1 MTVPL
6 QITFRDLPSSS
17 AVEAQIRERAE
28 NLERVFDRLT
38 SCRVIVEGRHR
49 PQRAGKVTHLCI
61 ELTLPG
67 KTITVG
73 RGAAEFEA
81 HDDIFVRAPR
91 GFRCRSRATRPSCA
105 APARRGQEPHTAD
118 RSIDARDSSS
128 ARVRGSRVKRPRR
141 PWIPAVAGRPIQRGC
156 MRH

>member
-28 NLERVFDRLT
+28 HLERVFDRLT

-49 PQRAGKVTHLCI
+49 PQRAGKVAHLCV

-67 KTITVG
+67 KVITVG
-73 RGAAEFEA
+73 RGATEFEA
-81 HDDIFVRAPR
+81 HDDVFVAVRAA
-91 GFRCRSRATRPSCA
+91 FDA
-105 APARRGQEPHTAD
+105 ARRRLD
-118 RSIDARDSSS
+118 RYAQRRRGDIKSHAQAAVSQDA
-128 ARVRGSRVKRPRR
+128 
-141 PWIPAVAGRPIQRGC
+141 
-156 MRH
+156 

>member
-6 QITFRDLPSSS
+6 QITFRDLPSSP

-81 HDDIFVRAPR
+81 HDDIFVAVRTA
-91 GFRCRSRATRPSCA
+91 FDA
-105 APARRGQEPHTAD
+105 ARRRLDRHAQRRRGEVKSHTL
-118 RSIDARDSSS
+118 
-128 ARVRGSRVKRPRR
+128 
-141 PWIPAVAGRPIQRGC
+141 PIAQ
-156 MRH
+156 